1 MTLSIDISKQLFKKN
16 LQFQHEITSPIT
28 SIQGI
33 SGAGKTTL
41 LRIIAGLEICQKGT
55 IFFQNQCWL
64 DTQRAFVYPTYKRN
78 IGFVMQEPA
87 LFPTMTVEENIL
99 FSSKMSWNK
108 KRLATDMTGK
118 MHDHLEQLG
127 LIDYRQQSVLQLSG
141 GQKRRVALV
150 RALLSQP
157 QLLIL
162 DEPFTGLDDKM
173 LSQVLAFLKQQIS
186 NLHLT
191 TLLVSHG
198 KEEVA
203 FLTDAVIS
211 I

>member
-16 LQFQHEITSPIT
+16 LQFRHEITSPIT

-108 KRLATDMTGK
+108 KRVAADMTEK

-173 LSQVLAFLKQQIS
+173 LSQVLTFLKQQIS

>member
-1 MTLSIDISKQLFKKN
+1 MTLSIDISKQLFKNN
-16 LQFQHEITSPIT
+16 LQFQHEITSQIT

-64 DTQRAFVYPTYKRN
+64 DTQRAFVYPAYKRN
-78 IGFVMQEPA
+78 IGFVMQEPT

-108 KRLATDMTGK
+108 KRVATDITER
-118 MHDHLEQLG
+118 MHDHLKQLG

-157 QLLIL
+157 QLLLL
-162 DEPFTGLDDKM
+162 DEPFTGLDDNM
-173 LSQVLAFLKQQIS
+173 LYQVLAFLKQQIK
-186 NLHLT
+186 NHHLT

-203 FLTDAVIS
+203 FLTDVVIS